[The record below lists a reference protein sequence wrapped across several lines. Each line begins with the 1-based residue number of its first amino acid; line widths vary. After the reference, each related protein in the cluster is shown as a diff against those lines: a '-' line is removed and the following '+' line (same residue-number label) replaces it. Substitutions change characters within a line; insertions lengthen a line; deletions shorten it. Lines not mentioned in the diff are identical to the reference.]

1 MYSILCENT
10 KRAYFKYYIP
20 LTYENLSIILA
31 VFSAVAALS
40 NLGESTDQLSMTLGP
55 GSVTGRDRVTER

>member
-1 MYSILCENT
+1 MKIQSEH
-10 KRAYFKYYIP
+10 IP

-55 GSVTGRDRVTER
+55 GSVTKRDRVTER